1 MRVKFRAVKMQ
12 SHCMVYMFLSVF
24 LLLQV
29 NAWIAFKCMYV
40 YVYIYIYIYI
50 YIYMYIFIYKYI
62 FINVR
67 CVYLHLSRPLVYN
80 YVFFWC

>member
-12 SHCMVYMFLSVF
+12 SHYMVYMFLSVF

-40 YVYIYIYIYI
+40 YVCVYIYIYIYI
-50 YIYMYIFIYKYI
+50 YIYMT
-62 FINVR
+62 VTSA
-67 CVYLHLSRPLVYN
+67 L
-80 YVFFWC
+80 